1 MAAAKAEI
9 IKKVRHYIQML
20 LEAGLPVQ
28 KAYLFG
34 SYSTGTNHEDS
45 DIDVAIVA
53 PQFSEN
59 FSENIRL
66 IAKISRRIDGRIE
79 TKGFDPEAFVDEHP
93 LAWQIRH
100 QGISIQP

>member
-1 MAAAKAEI
+1 MAAVKDEI
-9 IKKVRHYIQML
+9 IEKVRRYIQLL

-28 KAYLFG
+28 RAYLYG

-53 PQFSEN
+53 PHFSEK

-66 IAKISRRIDGRIE
+66 IAKISRRVDDRIE
-79 TKGFDPEAFVDEHP
+79 TKGFDPDAFIDEHP

-100 QGISIQP
+100 QGIPIQL

>member
-1 MAAAKAEI
+1 MAEDKVEI
-9 IKKVRHYIQML
+9 IEKVRRFIQLL

-28 KAYLFG
+28 CAYLYG
-34 SYSTGTNHEDS
+34 SFSTGTNHEYS

-53 PQFSEN
+53 PHFSEK

-66 IAKISRRIDGRIE
+66 IAKISRRIDDRIE

-100 QGISIQP
+100 QGILIQP